1 MKSET
6 GSYMKCL
13 ILVFLLSIIT
23 ACTSIPRTDTELLF
37 IDQSKLAAPDLTVT
51 IPGLGL
57 CTDSTNRTLHL
68 NSQEPVIVMVHGC
81 LGSAGRFRALAEV
94 FAFSGQQAICFSYND
109 RDSLMVSSAQLVA
122 SLEALTSNMQS
133 RDITLIGHSQGG
145 LIARKAM
152 ARDRSPSLQGIDADL
167 TLVTVSAPFAGI
179 NAARH
184 CGSTLAKILSL
195 GLTVPICKIASGDKW
210 HEITASS
217 EFILKPGVLLEQVG
231 KHLKINT
238 DESGSCRSTNAVGS
252 CMEDDYVFSLEE
264 QHHPPVDRDGAVANV
279 DVKAGHV
286 EIAGDHR
293 VVPLKLIAVLQ
304 QHGVLNTTPPEK
316 ISAFEHLLT
325 RLYTADSTPDRPWR
339 EIKNQLSMPYF

>member
-1 MKSET
+1 MN
-6 GSYMKCL
+6 CL

-23 ACTSIPRTDTELLF
+23 ACTPAIPRTDSDLLF
-37 IDQSKLAAPDLTVT
+37 IDQSKIAAPDLTVT

-57 CTDSTNRTLHL
+57 CTDSTNRSIHL

-122 SLEALTSNMQS
+122 SLEALSSHMQS

-152 ARDRSPSLQGIDADL
+152 VRDWSPSLQPIDADL

-210 HEITASS
+210 HEIVASS
-217 EFILKPGVLLEQVG
+217 EFILRPGVFVEQVE

-252 CMEDDYVFSLEE
+252 CIEDDYVFSLEE
-264 QHHPPVDRDGAVANV
+264 QYHPPVDRGANV
-279 DVKAGHV
+279 TNIDVKAGHV
-286 EIAGDHR
+286 EIAGDNR
-293 VVPLKLIAVLQ
+293 VAPLKLIAVLQ
-304 QHGVLNTTPPEK
+304 QYGVLSATSSEK
-316 ISAFEHLLT
+316 VSEFESLLT
-325 RLYTADSTPDRPWR
+325 RLYTVDSKPIRPGR
-339 EIKNQLSMPYF
+339 SSAAMLGKEKNDSSN